1 MSIANR
7 RALTSIASPARGLV
21 LLFVM
26 ASCSVV
32 PDWSVQEF
40 REIEITVHYAGS
52 DEHRTVPLPSS
63 TKHLLI
69 LELEVGPGE
78 LRETYRQSTR
88 LLLLPAGDSPL
99 RLDCRYRLFRRHAAD
114 GSPLPWPEPSDLFP
128 GAARIV
134 HHD

>member
-1 MSIANR
+1 MR
-7 RALTSIASPARGLV
+7 LTPSRSTEIDFGGWPPRTTSLATR
-21 LLFVM
+21 
-26 ASCSVV
+26 SC
-32 PDWSVQEF
+32 Q
-40 REIEITVHYAGS
+40 T
-52 DEHRTVPLPSS
+52 PLPSS

-88 LLLLPAGDSPL
+88 LLLLPAGDNSL

-114 GSPLPWPEPSDLFP
+114 GSPLPWLKPSDLFP